1 MNYVIYWLEKH
12 SKATWGITL
21 TYMSIIFFL
30 SSISYPPQPLPL
42 KFYAPVIEHIIEYAI
57 LGFLLSVAI
66 KPKNEKMQRWAIFW
80 AIMIATI
87 YGITD
92 EIHQLFVPGRTAS
105 VFDASLDCIGA
116 VIGSLFKSLL
126 K

>member
-1 MNYVIYWLEKH
+1 MIYWLEKN
-12 SKATWGITL
+12 SKITWGITL

-30 SSISYPPQPLPL
+30 SSIPYPPQPLPL
-42 KFYAPVIEHIIEYAI
+42 ESYAPVIEHIIEYAV

-66 KPKNEKMQRWAIFW
+66 KTRNEKMQRWAIFW
-80 AIMIATI
+80 AIMMATI

-105 VFDASLDCIGA
+105 FFDALMNCIGA
-116 VIGSLFKSLL
+116 VMGSLFRILL
-126 K
+126 R

>member
-1 MNYVIYWLEKH
+1 MNYVIYWLEKN
-12 SKATWGITL
+12 SKVTWGITL

-30 SSISYPPQPLPL
+30 SSIPYPPQPLPL

-57 LGFLLSVAI
+57 LGFLLSVTI
-66 KPKNEKMQRWAIFW
+66 KTKNEKMQRWTIFLAIT
-80 AIMIATI
+80 IATI

-105 VFDASLDCIGA
+105 VLDAFLDCVGA
-116 VIGSLFKSLL
+116 ILGSLL
-126 K
+126 KILLK